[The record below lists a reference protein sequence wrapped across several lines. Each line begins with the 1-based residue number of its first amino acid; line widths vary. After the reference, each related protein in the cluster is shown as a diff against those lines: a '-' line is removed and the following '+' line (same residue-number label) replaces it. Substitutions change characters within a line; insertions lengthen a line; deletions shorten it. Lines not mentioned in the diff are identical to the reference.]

1 MLIMFKN
8 DTFNNNNNSKIQ
20 CINNKIKNNNK

>member
-8 DTFNNNNNSKIQ
+8 DTFNNNNSKIQ